1 MTIVFLFL
9 FPASVSTG
17 HTGARVSQ
25 SPRHKVTERG
35 QEVLLSCDPISG
47 HEYLYWYRQ
56 MLGQNLE
63 FLIYFQY
70 EKPLD
75 KSGMPNDRFSA
86 TRSGVKNST
95 LTIQRAEPGDS
106 AVYLC
111 ASSKATARH
120 SHPLPAHKP
129 HVLASPPSSQNPRTE
144 GWPCSPLVK
153 GKKLIWDVRCAANSG
168 GQDITSEIPEQVMF
182 SRNFGLWI
190 SGFLY
195 TIRDSAFEI
204 EY

>member
-1 MTIVFLFL
+1 MMTIVFLFL

-35 QEVLLSCDPISG
+35 QEVLLSCDPISD
-47 HEYLYWYRQ
+47 HDYLYWYRQ
-56 MLGQNLE
+56 MPGQGPE
-63 FLIYFQY
+63 FLIYFV
-70 EKPLD
+70 KKD
-75 KSGMPNDRFSA
+75 VTDRSGMPNDRFSA
-86 TRSGVKNST
+86 TRSGGKNSN

-129 HVLASPPSSQNPRTE
+129 HVLASPPSQNPRAE

-153 GKKLIWDVRCAANSG
+153 GKKLIWDVRCAPNSG
-168 GQDITSEIPEQVMF
+168 GQEITSEIPEQRPQM
-182 SRNFGLWI
+182 LK
-190 SGFLY
+190 
-195 TIRDSAFEI
+195 
-204 EY
+204 

>member
-25 SPRHKVTERG
+25 SPRHRVTERG

-47 HEYLYWYRQ
+47 HDVLYWYRQ
-56 MLGQNLE
+56 TLGQGPE
-63 FLIYFQY
+63 FLIYFV
-70 EKPLD
+70 KKD
-75 KSGMPNDRFSA
+75 VTDRSGMPNDRFSA
-86 TRSGVKNST
+86 TRSGIKNST

-120 SHPLPAHKP
+120 SHLLPAHKP
-129 HVLASPPSSQNPRTE
+129 RAPLPLPLLETLPGPFVALRSPEMRRSGHRLCFESRRRPVNPRLL
-144 GWPCSPLVK
+144 WP
-153 GKKLIWDVRCAANSG
+153 GMDVIMAGC
-168 GQDITSEIPEQVMF
+168 P
-182 SRNFGLWI
+182 
-190 SGFLY
+190 
-195 TIRDSAFEI
+195 
-204 EY
+204 